1 VDASAIIGNL
11 QSPPILFF
19 LLGALACVLRSDLEI
34 PAPLPKLFSLFLLL
48 AIGFRGGAELGH
60 AGVSL
65 YVVKTLLAAIGM
77 ALVVPL
83 YAFFLL
89 RRRLGVADAAA
100 IGATY
105 GSISAVTFLTADA
118 FLRRAGLPP
127 AEQAGGHMVATM
139 ALMESPAIVVGVLL
153 ARRFGETREKVRWGA
168 LLRESFLNG
177 SVFLLVGALLIGVAS
192 SDKGR
197 EAMRPFTSD
206 IFTGMLSF
214 FLLDMGIVAARRLR
228 DLRSIGRV
236 AVAFALLVPLG
247 NALLAM
253 SIAWALGLTRG
264 DALLFTVLGAS
275 ASYIAVPAAM
285 RHALPEANPSVYVG
299 MALGLTFP
307 LNIVV
312 GIPLYHLLIGALW
325 R

>member
-1 VDASAIIGNL
+1 MDVSAIVSNL

-19 LLGALACVLRSDLEI
+19 LLGAVACGLRSDLEI

-48 AIGFRGGAELGH
+48 SIGFRGGTELAR
-60 AGVSL
+60 AGLDL
-65 YVVKTLLAAIGM
+65 YVAKTLLAAIGM
-77 ALVVPL
+77 ALVVPV

-100 IGATY
+100 VGATY

-118 FLRRAGLPP
+118 FLRQAGLPP

-153 ARRFGETREKVRWGA
+153 ARKFGAARAKVRWGE

-177 SVFLLVGALLIGVAS
+177 SVFLLVGALVIGVAS
-192 SDKGR
+192 NDKGR
-197 EAMRPFTSD
+197 EAMRPFTGD

-214 FLLDMGIVAARRLR
+214 FLLDLGISAARRVH
-228 DLRSIGRV
+228 DLRAIGRT
-236 AVAFALLVPLG
+236 AVTFALLVPLG
-247 NALLAM
+247 NALAAM
-253 SIAWALGLTRG
+253 VIARALGLTRG

-285 RHALPEANPSVYVG
+285 RQALPEANPSVYVG